1 MRRSSSVR
9 LANAP
14 CSSARSSVSSPH
26 SRAGMASHSS
36 SLRAAWRSSRRRR
49 IRQRFRHTAS
59 SQPMGDPMSRYCS
72 ARSHTCIVNSF
83 DDIEYLNFDGVLCT
97 TVNQTINDMLSD
109 YDNIDEL
116 AFLEALSNY
125 YFANNESFD
134 NLKIKPENRD
144 VFNQVKQM
152 AIEYYCEE

>member
-1 MRRSSSVR
+1 MMSITSTRYLSNVDW
-9 LANAP
+9 LQDVVQGTDLIL
-14 CSSARSSVSSPH
+14 CGVSALEYLELFNGYVYESKIQVYAKNKGQFDNIEYH
-26 SRAGMASHSS
+26 
-36 SLRAAWRSSRRRR
+36 
-49 IRQRFRHTAS
+49 
-59 SQPMGDPMSRYCS
+59 
-72 ARSHTCIVNSF
+72 IVNSF
-83 DDIEYLNFDGVLCT
+83 DHIEYLNFNGVLCT
-97 TVNQTINDMLSD
+97 TVNQTINDMLAN

-125 YFANNESFD
+125 YFANDESFD

>member
-1 MRRSSSVR
+1 MMSITSTRYLSNVDW
-9 LANAP
+9 LQDVVQGKDLIL
-14 CSSARSSVSSPH
+14 CGVSALEYLELFNGYVNESKIQVYAQNEGQFDNIEYH
-26 SRAGMASHSS
+26 
-36 SLRAAWRSSRRRR
+36 
-49 IRQRFRHTAS
+49 
-59 SQPMGDPMSRYCS
+59 
-72 ARSHTCIVNSF
+72 IVNSF

-134 NLKIKPENRD
+134 NLKIKLKNLSIFNRI
-144 VFNQVKQM
+144 KQI
-152 AIEYYCEE
+152 AINYYCSD

>member
-1 MRRSSSVR
+1 MSTLNYSMVMSM
-9 LANAP
+9 N
-14 CSSARSSVSSPH
+14 
-26 SRAGMASHSS
+26 
-36 SLRAAWRSSRRRR
+36 LRYRCMLRTRDNL
-49 IRQRFRHTAS
+49 ITLNIH
-59 SQPMGDPMSRYCS
+59 
-72 ARSHTCIVNSF
+72 IVNSF

-134 NLKIKPENRD
+134 NLKIKPNKLSIFNRI
-144 VFNQVKQM
+144 KQI
-152 AIEYYCEE
+152 AINYYCSD

>member
-1 MRRSSSVR
+1 MMSITSTRYLSNVDW
-9 LANAP
+9 LQDVVQGTDLIL
-14 CSSARSSVSSPH
+14 CGVSSLEYLELFNGYVNESKIQVYAQNEGQFDNIEYH
-26 SRAGMASHSS
+26 
-36 SLRAAWRSSRRRR
+36 
-49 IRQRFRHTAS
+49 
-59 SQPMGDPMSRYCS
+59 
-72 ARSHTCIVNSF
+72 IVNSF

-152 AIEYYCEE
+152 SIEYYCEE

>member
-1 MRRSSSVR
+1 VY
-9 LANAP
+9 AQNEGQFDNIEY
-14 CSSARSSVSSPH
+14 H
-26 SRAGMASHSS
+26 
-36 SLRAAWRSSRRRR
+36 
-49 IRQRFRHTAS
+49 
-59 SQPMGDPMSRYCS
+59 
-72 ARSHTCIVNSF
+72 IVNSF

-134 NLKIKPENRD
+134 NLKIKPNKLSIFNRI
-144 VFNQVKQM
+144 KQI
-152 AIEYYCEE
+152 AINYYCSD

>member
-1 MRRSSSVR
+1 
-9 LANAP
+9 
-14 CSSARSSVSSPH
+14 
-26 SRAGMASHSS
+26 
-36 SLRAAWRSSRRRR
+36 
-49 IRQRFRHTAS
+49 
-59 SQPMGDPMSRYCS
+59 MSTLNYS
-72 ARSHTCIVNSF
+72 MVKIQVYAQNEGQFDHIEYHIVNSF

>member
-1 MRRSSSVR
+1 MMSITSTRYLSNVDW
-9 LANAP
+9 LQDVVQGTDLIL
-14 CSSARSSVSSPH
+14 CGVSALEYLELFNGYVNESKIQVYAKNKVQFDNIEYH
-26 SRAGMASHSS
+26 
-36 SLRAAWRSSRRRR
+36 
-49 IRQRFRHTAS
+49 
-59 SQPMGDPMSRYCS
+59 
-72 ARSHTCIVNSF
+72 IVNSF
-83 DDIEYLNFDGVLCT
+83 DHIEYLNFNGVLCT
-97 TVNQTINDMLSD
+97 TVNQTINDMLAN

-125 YFANNESFD
+125 YFANDESFD

>member
-1 MRRSSSVR
+1 MMSITSTRYLSNVDW
-9 LANAP
+9 LQDVVQGTDLNL
-14 CSSARSSVSSPH
+14 CGVSALEYLELFNGYVNESKIQVYAQNEGQFDNIEYH
-26 SRAGMASHSS
+26 
-36 SLRAAWRSSRRRR
+36 
-49 IRQRFRHTAS
+49 
-59 SQPMGDPMSRYCS
+59 
-72 ARSHTCIVNSF
+72 IVNSF

>member
-1 MRRSSSVR
+1 MMSITSTRYLSNVDW
-9 LANAP
+9 LQDVVQGTDLIL
-14 CSSARSSVSSPH
+14 CGVSELEYLELFNGYVNESKIQVYAQNEGQFDNIEYH
-26 SRAGMASHSS
+26 
-36 SLRAAWRSSRRRR
+36 
-49 IRQRFRHTAS
+49 
-59 SQPMGDPMSRYCS
+59 
-72 ARSHTCIVNSF
+72 IVNSF

-134 NLKIKPENRD
+134 NLKIKPNKLSIFNRI
-144 VFNQVKQM
+144 KQI
-152 AIEYYCEE
+152 AINYYCSD

>member
-1 MRRSSSVR
+1 MMSITSTRYLSNVDW
-9 LANAP
+9 LQDVVQGTDLIL
-14 CSSARSSVSSPH
+14 CGVSALEYLELFNGYVNESKIQVYAQNEGQFDNIEYH
-26 SRAGMASHSS
+26 
-36 SLRAAWRSSRRRR
+36 
-49 IRQRFRHTAS
+49 
-59 SQPMGDPMSRYCS
+59 
-72 ARSHTCIVNSF
+72 IVNSF
-83 DDIEYLNFDGVLCT
+83 DDIEYLNFDGVLYT

>member
-1 MRRSSSVR
+1 MMSITSTRYLSNVDW
-9 LANAP
+9 LQDVVQGTDLIL
-14 CSSARSSVSSPH
+14 CGVSALEYLELFNGYVNESKIQVYAQNEGQFDNIEYH
-26 SRAGMASHSS
+26 
-36 SLRAAWRSSRRRR
+36 
-49 IRQRFRHTAS
+49 
-59 SQPMGDPMSRYCS
+59 
-72 ARSHTCIVNSF
+72 IVNSF

-109 YDNIDEL
+109 FDNIDEL

>member
-1 MRRSSSVR
+1 M
-9 LANAP
+9 P
-14 CSSARSSVSSPH
+14 K
-26 SRAGMASHSS
+26 
-36 SLRAAWRSSRRRR
+36 LRTGLNPYLELFNGYVNESKIQVYAQNEGQFDN
-49 IRQRFRHTAS
+49 IEYH
-59 SQPMGDPMSRYCS
+59 
-72 ARSHTCIVNSF
+72 IINSF

-134 NLKIKPENRD
+134 NLKIKPNKLSIFNRI
-144 VFNQVKQM
+144 KQI
-152 AIEYYCEE
+152 AINYYCSD

>member
-1 MRRSSSVR
+1 MMSITSTRYLSNVDW
-9 LANAP
+9 LQDVVQGTDLIL
-14 CSSARSSVSSPH
+14 CGVSALEYLELFNGYVNESKIQVYAKNKGQFDNIEYH
-26 SRAGMASHSS
+26 
-36 SLRAAWRSSRRRR
+36 
-49 IRQRFRHTAS
+49 
-59 SQPMGDPMSRYCS
+59 
-72 ARSHTCIVNSF
+72 IVNSF
-83 DDIEYLNFDGVLCT
+83 DHIEYLKFNGVLCT
-97 TVNQTINDMLSD
+97 TVNQTINDMLAN

-125 YFANNESFD
+125 YFANDESFD